1 MLNRRITKMT
11 DKLTIY
17 SKMHVYYCDG
27 MDKPEIIANS
37 LNDLFN
43 NKNARDYLPDETEE
57 FKDLKEN
64 IYFDIK
70 NNNFVDVAYRLFV
83 DCNIFLSK
91 NNMLEYLTKIC
102 GFTEEQAK
110 NHFTDYVQDTNNN
123 KRVLDYLNN

>member
-1 MLNRRITKMT
+1 MT